1 VKSMDTPLLKKQ
13 LDAQGLEAVGME
25 PDRFAAFMKSDLE
38 RWREVI
44 KASGVK
50 AQ

>member
-1 VKSMDTPLLKKQ
+1 METPELKKQ
-13 LDAQGLEAVGME
+13 LDAQGLEAVGMD
-25 PDRFAAFMKSDLE
+25 PDRFAEFMKVDLQ

-44 KASGVK
+44 AASGFK

>member
-1 VKSMDTPLLKKQ
+1 MDTPLLKKQ

-25 PDRFAAFMKSDLE
+25 PERFGAFVKSDLE